1 MIRRKSSGDSGGENW
16 MTTYSDLVT
25 LLLTFF
31 IMLFSMA
38 VLDQQKFKE
47 VSQSLQAAFTNNDI
61 KSGEMFLDNDGNV
74 LIDLLNNNMTI
85 VDNEGNLSNSESREE
100 ALGRV
105 KVQIDDAISDLDLNE
120 YITVIDE
127 EYRVILRLNT
137 IILFDMGSAEIKDD
151 GIESIIEL
159 GNILNTLDN
168 QIVVNG
174 HTCDLPINTSLFPTN
189 WELSTKRASNVS
201 RVLIEQCKIDP
212 SRITAAGHA
221 EFKPI
226 IPNTSEENR
235 KQNRR
240 IEIFIEK

>member
-1 MIRRKSSGDSGGENW
+1 MLRKRPSRDDGGDNW

-38 VLDQQKFKE
+38 VLDQQKFKN
-47 VSQSLQAAFTNNDI
+47 VSQSLQSAFTHNDK
-61 KSGEMFLDNDGNV
+61 KSGEMLFDNEGDV
-74 LIDLLNNNMTI
+74 MIDLLNNNQTM
-85 VDNEGNLSNSESREE
+85 VDNKGNPLHSESPDQ

-105 KVQIDDAISDLDLNE
+105 KRQITDSITDLDISE
-120 YITVIDE
+120 YVTVIDE
-127 EYRVILRLNT
+127 EYRIILRLDT
-137 IILFDMGSAEIKDD
+137 IILFDMGSAEIKTE
-151 GIESIIEL
+151 GFKAITEL
-159 GNILNTLDN
+159 GDILNTLGN
-168 QIVVNG
+168 EIIING
-174 HTCDLPINTSLFPTN
+174 HTCDLPINTSLYPTN

-201 RVLIEQCKIDP
+201 RILIEQCNIDP

-221 EFKPI
+221 EFKPLI
-226 IPNTSEENR
+226 ANTSEENR